1 MTEMISGSAASGSL
15 PAQRRRDGHIPCL
28 AAQAKDQG
36 LQVTKN
42 CSLGDGLFRFLPACV
57 SVSGDSSPTHV
68 FPTQSTLHRLRRELS
83 GKGKDA
89 FLRGDH
95 EASLQFYNEALL
107 YSTGKGIAHTLAM
120 VW

>member
-1 MTEMISGSAASGSL
+1 MKLLSE
-15 PAQRRRDGHIPCL
+15 
-28 AAQAKDQG
+28 
-36 LQVTKN
+36 
-42 CSLGDGLFRFLPACV
+42 GLFVCLCYLGIWGILPT
-57 SVSGDSSPTHV
+57 PTCLN
-68 FPTQSTLHRLRRELS
+68 PTAPRLRRELS

-120 VW
+120 V

>member
-1 MTEMISGSAASGSL
+1 MKLLSE
-15 PAQRRRDGHIPCL
+15 
-28 AAQAKDQG
+28 
-36 LQVTKN
+36 
-42 CSLGDGLFRFLPACV
+42 GLFVCV
-57 SVSGDSSPTHV
+57 SAISVSGESSPRPRV
-68 FPTQSTLHRLRRELS
+68 SIPPAPRLRRELS

-120 VW
+120 VC

>member
-1 MTEMISGSAASGSL
+1 MTGYFGSCE
-15 PAQRRRDGHIPCL
+15 RVCL
-28 AAQAKDQG
+28 
-36 LQVTKN
+36 
-42 CSLGDGLFRFLPACV
+42 
-57 SVSGDSSPTHV
+57 SVSGESSPTHV
-68 FPTQSTLHRLRRELS
+68 FLTQSHTAHRLRRELS

>member
-1 MTEMISGSAASGSL
+1 MKLLSE
-15 PAQRRRDGHIPCL
+15 
-28 AAQAKDQG
+28 
-36 LQVTKN
+36 
-42 CSLGDGLFRFLPACV
+42 GLFQLCV
-57 SVSGDSSPTHV
+57 SAISVSGESSPRPRVSIPITA
-68 FPTQSTLHRLRRELS
+68 PRLRRELS

-120 VW
+120 VC